1 MDFLVEFVCGF
12 FLYFDRFLR
21 IVLKSLMIVVYIDCL
36 RFFVDLLMG
45 RKLYLIIL
53 DEGKYYMRSY
63 KVVLFYS
70 WDGISFFFVV
80 VFLEIELYYYD
91 LYYFKIIFNDLW

>member
-1 MDFLVEFVCGF
+1 
-12 FLYFDRFLR
+12 
-21 IVLKSLMIVVYIDCL
+21 MIVVYIDCL

-45 RKLYLIIL
+45 CKLYLIIL

-63 KVVLFYS
+63 KVVLFYL